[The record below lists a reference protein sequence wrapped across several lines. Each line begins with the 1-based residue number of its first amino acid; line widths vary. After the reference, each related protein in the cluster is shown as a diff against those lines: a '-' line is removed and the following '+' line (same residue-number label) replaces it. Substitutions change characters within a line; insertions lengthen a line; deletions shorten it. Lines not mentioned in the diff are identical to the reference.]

1 MSARQKLNVAFL
13 NGSLLLAAVAGI
25 ASGSGLVFVIA
36 LINLLAC
43 NLLLDQIRF
52 RKEINEFRGDVLI
65 AVGS

>member
-25 ASGSGLVFVIA
+25 ASGSGLVFVVA
-36 LINLLAC
+36 LVILLAC

-52 RKEINEFRGDVLI
+52 RKRDR
-65 AVGS
+65 